1 MEREAIQGDMQVE
14 VGGMGR
20 GALRMDGRT
29 DGQTAGG
36 WSERICHQGS
46 KLAWEYPG
54 S

>member
-14 VGGMGR
+14 VDSMGR

-29 DGQTAGG
+29 DGRG
-36 WSERICHQGS
+36 WGERICHQGS